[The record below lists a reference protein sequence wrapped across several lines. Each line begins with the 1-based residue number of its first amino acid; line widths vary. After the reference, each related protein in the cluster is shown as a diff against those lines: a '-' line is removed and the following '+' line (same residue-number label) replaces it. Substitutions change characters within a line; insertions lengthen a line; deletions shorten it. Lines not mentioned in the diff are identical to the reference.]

1 MRQNLADLMAS
12 MRQMTESLLHRYIR
26 TGEALMLD
34 GELTG
39 PVTVE
44 GWGKYAAVRV
54 GAGAIRRDGIRRDER
69 GRWFY
74 RFDE

>member
-1 MRQNLADLMAS
+1 MKPILDL
-12 MRQMTESLLHRYIR
+12 LLHRYIR
-26 TGEALMLD
+26 TGEALLLD
-34 GELTG
+34 GRETN

-54 GAGAIRRDGIRRDER
+54 GDGVIRRDGIRKDAG
-69 GRWFY
+69 GRWLY